1 MTWPDSTIDLS
12 FAKSPSNCVTALI
25 QTLVPFAPEPP
36 DVENTSARCCPPRMP
51 EPVES
56 NNKAPTAPARPKLKT
71 RQHVGKTPYRMYNR
85 PRSMTD
91 KETGRTSINVLDPRV
106 AQQVAAGEVVDR
118 PASVVKELV
127 ENALDAGASR
137 VEVEL
142 GEGGTSRILV
152 RDDGSGMTSE
162 NASLSVLRH
171 ATSKI
176 RNVEDIEAV
185 LTLGFRGE
193 ALPSI
198 ASVSAFTLTTSSG
211 EGAATRVVV
220 DGGAEAEISA
230 ASHPK
235 GTTVLVD
242 RLFYNVPARRAFL
255 KGARAERAAIVEV
268 VTHLAIAHPKVA
280 FRLTDKGR
288 DYLSLPEAGD
298 LLERLAQ
305 ILGVAKARALRRVE
319 HESGAFGVSGYA
331 ALPSL
336 TEGSRAHQ
344 TISVNGRFV
353 RADNLHRGLDD
364 AYRATLPS
372 GRYPPVA
379 IEITADPRRVDVN
392 VHPTKQVV
400 RFSEER
406 AAREAVAAAVR
417 AAIEWRP
424 QGPASAP
431 RAPERTYTQDRFS
444 GPSYSRPPTNYPSRA
459 AEDPTPYTAPPAQ
472 GLAEAR
478 ERLSEASRPLSEPLA
493 GERGQYG
500 ELPERGGL
508 PQASPDELRIIGQLA
523 AGYILVEEP
532 GSLWVVDQHVAH
544 ERAILDRLHDSDSP
558 ASVQSLLVPEVVDLS
573 AAEAELATESLEELS
588 VYGFEAEP
596 FGPRSVRVTAVISTL
611 ADRDIAGAVK
621 DAISAISGTEPGH
634 RREDH
639 ILATIACHSAVK
651 MGDRL
656 SQPEMEALIKSWLT
670 SHLPATC
677 PHGRS
682 ICYRIGLNE
691 VARKLDRH

>member
-1 MTWPDSTIDLS
+1 MT
-12 FAKSPSNCVTALI
+12 
-25 QTLVPFAPEPP
+25 E
-36 DVENTSARCCPPRMP
+36 
-51 EPVES
+51 
-56 NNKAPTAPARPKLKT
+56 
-71 RQHVGKTPYRMYNR
+71 TPQA
-85 PRSMTD
+85 T
-91 KETGRTSINVLDPRV
+91 INVLDPRV

-127 ENALDAGASR
+127 ENAIDAGASR

-142 GEGGTSRILV
+142 TDGGTSRILV
-152 RDDGSGMTSE
+152 RDDGSGMAGEDAT
-162 NASLSVLRH
+162 LSVLRH

-185 LTLGFRGE
+185 TTLGFRGE

-198 ASVSAFTLTTSSG
+198 ASVSSFTLTTSRG
-211 EGAATRVVV
+211 EGAATKVVV
-220 DGGAEAEISA
+220 DGGAKAEVSA

-235 GTTVLVD
+235 GTTVLVE

-255 KGARAERAAIVEV
+255 KGPRAERAAIVEV
-268 VTHLAIAHPKVA
+268 VTHLAIAHPTLA
-280 FRLTDKGR
+280 FRLTDSGR
-288 DYLSLPEAGD
+288 DYLSLPGAGD

-305 ILGVAKARALRRVE
+305 VLGVAKARAMRRVE
-319 HESGAFGVSGYA
+319 YESGAFGVSGYA

-353 RADNLHRGLDD
+353 RAENLQRGLDD
-364 AYRATLPS
+364 AYRATVPS

-379 IEITADPRRVDVN
+379 LEMTADPRRVDVN
-392 VHPTKQVV
+392 VHPTKQLV

-406 AAREAVAAAVR
+406 AAREAVAVAIR
-417 AAIEWRP
+417 SAIEWRSQAPP
-424 QGPASAP
+424 QAP
-431 RAPERTYTQDRFS
+431 RAAERTFTQDRLS
-444 GPSYSRPPTNYPSRA
+444 GPPRPPANYPPYA
-459 AEDPTPYTAPPAQ
+459 AEGRPPYTAPPAR
-472 GLAEAR
+472 GLQEAR
-478 ERLSEASRPLSEPLA
+478 ERLSEASRPLAEPSLTE
-493 GERGQYG
+493 ERGEYE

-508 PQASPDELRIIGQLA
+508 PRASPDELRVIGQLA
-523 AGYILVEEP
+523 AGYILIEEP
-532 GSLWVVDQHVAH
+532 ESLWVVDQHVAH

-558 ASVQSLLVPEVVDLS
+558 ATVQSLLVPEVVDLS
-573 AAEAELATESLEELS
+573 PAEAELAAESLEELS

-611 ADRDIAGAVK
+611 ADRDIAGAFK
-621 DAISAISGTEPGH
+621 DALAAISGTEPGH

-651 MGDRL
+651 MGDKL
-656 SQPEMEALIKSWLT
+656 TQPEMEALIKSWLT
-670 SHLPATC
+670 SRLPATC

>member
-1 MTWPDSTIDLS
+1 M
-12 FAKSPSNCVTALI
+12 A
-25 QTLVPFAPEPP
+25 E
-36 DVENTSARCCPPRMP
+36 
-51 EPVES
+51 
-56 NNKAPTAPARPKLKT
+56 
-71 RQHVGKTPYRMYNR
+71 
-85 PRSMTD
+85 
-91 KETGRTSINVLDPRV
+91 KETERASINVLDPRV

-137 VEVEL
+137 IEVEL
-142 GEGGTSRILV
+142 GDGGTSRILV
-152 RDDGSGMTSE
+152 RDDGSGMTSDD
-162 NASLSVLRH
+162 ASLSVLRH

-185 LTLGFRGE
+185 TTLGFRGE

-198 ASVSAFTLTTSSG
+198 ASVSSFSLTTSTG
-211 EGAATRVVV
+211 EGAATKVVV
-220 DGGAEAEISA
+220 EGGAKAEVSR

-255 KGARAERAAIVEV
+255 KGPRAERAAIVEV
-268 VTHLAIAHPKVA
+268 VTHLAIAHPTVA

-288 DYLSLPEAGD
+288 DYLSLPEAGA

-319 HESGAFGVSGYA
+319 YESGAFGVSGYA

-336 TEGSRAHQ
+336 TEGGRAHQ

-353 RADNLHRGLDD
+353 RAENLHRGLDD
-364 AYRATLPS
+364 AYRATVPS

-379 IEITADPRRVDVN
+379 VEITADPRRVDVN

-417 AAIEWRP
+417 GAIEWRP
-424 QGPASAP
+424 PAPPSTPRSA
-431 RAPERTYTQDRFS
+431 ERTFTQDRFA
-444 GPSYSRPPTNYPSRA
+444 GPSRLPTDYHA
-459 AEDPTPYTAPPAQ
+459 AEGRSPYTTARD
-472 GLAEAR
+472 LREAR
-478 ERLSEASRPLSEPLA
+478 ERLTEASKPLSESLA
-493 GERGQYG
+493 EERGPQRD
-500 ELPERGGL
+500 LPERGAL
-508 PQASPDELRIIGQLA
+508 PQASPEDLRVIGQLA
-523 AGYILVEEP
+523 AGYILIEEP
-532 GSLWVVDQHVAH
+532 ESLWVVDQHVAH

-558 ASVQSLLVPEVVDLS
+558 ATVQSLLVPEVVDLS
-573 AAEAELATESLEELS
+573 PGEAELAAASLEELS

-611 ADRDIAGAVK
+611 ADRDIAGAFK
-621 DAISAISGTEPGH
+621 DALSAISGTEPGH

-656 SQPEMEALIKSWLT
+656 SQPEMETLIKSWLT
-670 SHLPATC
+670 SRLPATC

>member
-1 MTWPDSTIDLS
+1 M
-12 FAKSPSNCVTALI
+12 VT
-25 QTLVPFAPEPP
+25 
-36 DVENTSARCCPPRMP
+36 PR
-51 EPVES
+51 
-56 NNKAPTAPARPKLKT
+56 A
-71 RQHVGKTPYRMYNR
+71 
-85 PRSMTD
+85 
-91 KETGRTSINVLDPRV
+91 SINVLDPRV

-118 PASVVKELV
+118 PASVVKELL

-137 VEVEL
+137 IEVEL
-142 GEGGTSRILV
+142 GDGGTSHILV
-152 RDDGSGMTSE
+152 RDDGSGMSRE
-162 NASLSVLRH
+162 DARLSVLRH

-176 RNVEDIEAV
+176 RNAEDIEAV
-185 LTLGFRGE
+185 STLGFRGE

-198 ASVSAFTLTTSSG
+198 ASVSSFSLTTSTG

-220 DGGAEAEISA
+220 EGGEAAEVYA

-255 KGARAERAAIVEV
+255 KGARAERSAIVEV
-268 VTHLAIAHPKVA
+268 VTHLAIAHPTLA
-280 FRLTDKGR
+280 FRLTEGGR

-305 ILGVAKARALRRVE
+305 ILGVAKARSLRKVE
-319 HESGAFGVSGYA
+319 YESGPFGVSGYA

-353 RADNLHRGLDD
+353 RAENLHRGLDD
-364 AYRATLPS
+364 AYRATVPS

-379 IEITADPRRVDVN
+379 VEITADPRRVDVN

-406 AAREAVAAAVR
+406 AAREAVASAVR
-417 AAIEWRP
+417 DAIEWRAQAPP
-424 QGPASAP
+424 QAP
-431 RAPERTYTQDRFS
+431 RAPERTFTQDRFS
-444 GPSYSRPPTNYPSRA
+444 APSRPPADYPSYT
-459 AEDPTPYTAPPAQ
+459 AEDRAPYTAPPAR
-472 GLAEAR
+472 GLQEAR
-478 ERLSEASRPLSEPLA
+478 ERLSEASRPLAE
-493 GERGQYG
+493 GRERYG

-508 PQASPDELRIIGQLA
+508 PQASPEELRIIGQLA

-558 ASVQSLLVPEVVDLS
+558 ATVQSLLVPEVVDLS
-573 AAEAELATESLEELS
+573 PAEAERATANLEELS

-596 FGPRSVRVTAVISTL
+596 FGPRSLRVTAVISTL
-611 ADRDIAGAVK
+611 ADRDIAGAFK
-621 DAISAISGTEPGH
+621 DALSAISGTEPGH

-651 MGDRL
+651 MGDKL
-656 SQPEMEALIKSWLT
+656 SQPEMEALIKSWLE
-670 SHLPATC
+670 SRLPATC

>member
-1 MTWPDSTIDLS
+1 M
-12 FAKSPSNCVTALI
+12 
-25 QTLVPFAPEPP
+25 
-36 DVENTSARCCPPRMP
+36 
-51 EPVES
+51 
-56 NNKAPTAPARPKLKT
+56 
-71 RQHVGKTPYRMYNR
+71 
-85 PRSMTD
+85 
-91 KETGRTSINVLDPRV
+91 SISVLDPRV

-142 GEGGTSRILV
+142 EGGGTSRILI
-152 RDDGSGMTSE
+152 RDDGSGMPPE
-162 NASLSVLRH
+162 DANLSVLRH

-176 RNVEDIEAV
+176 RRVEDIEAV
-185 LTLGFRGE
+185 TTLGFRGE

-198 ASVSAFTLTTSSG
+198 ASVSAFCLTTSTG
-211 EGAATRVVV
+211 EGAATKVVV
-220 DGGAEAEISA
+220 DGGAPAEVSP

-255 KGARAERAAIVEV
+255 KGPRAERAAIVET
-268 VTHLAIAHPKVA
+268 VTHVAVAHPGVA
-280 FRLTDKGR
+280 FRLTEAGR
-288 DYLSLPEAGD
+288 DYLSLPEAGG

-305 ILGVAKARALRRVE
+305 IHGVAKARAMREVAY
-319 HESGAFGVSGYA
+319 ESGAFKIAGYA

-336 TEGSRAHQ
+336 TEGGRACQ

-353 RADNLHRGLDD
+353 RADNLHRGLDN
-364 AYRATLPS
+364 AYRATVPG

-379 IEITADPRRVDVN
+379 VEITADPRRVDVN

-406 AAREAVAAAVR
+406 AAREALTAAVR
-417 AAIEWRP
+417 GAIEWRP
-424 QGPASAP
+424 PAPSSTP
-431 RAPERTYTQDRFS
+431 RARERAFTQDRFS
-444 GPSYSRPPTNYPSRA
+444 V
-459 AEDPTPYTAPPAQ
+459 PPAR
-472 GLAEAR
+472 GSSLAPGGRPAYPAQPPGDLKAVR
-478 ERLSEASRPLSEPLA
+478 ERLSEASQPLA
-493 GERGQYG
+493 EKPSAEGSVAEERPPYG
-500 ELPERGGL
+500 ELPERGAL
-508 PQASPDELRIIGQLA
+508 PPLEDLRVIGQLA

-532 GSLWVVDQHVAH
+532 ESLWVVDQHVAH
-544 ERAILDRLHDSDSP
+544 ERAILDRLNDSDSP
-558 ASVQSLLVPEVVDLS
+558 ATVQSLLVPEVVELS
-573 AAEAELATESLEELS
+573 PGDAELAAENLEELS

-611 ADRDIAGAVK
+611 ADKDVAGAFKEALSAVK
-621 DAISAISGTEPGH
+621 GTDPGH
-634 RREDH
+634 RREDR
-639 ILATIACHSAVK
+639 ILATIACHSAVR
-651 MGDRL
+651 MGDKM
-656 SQPEMEALIKSWLT
+656 SQPEMEQLVKDWLT
-670 SHLPATC
+670 SRLPATC

>member
-1 MTWPDSTIDLS
+1 MTE
-12 FAKSPSNCVTALI
+12 KG
-25 QTLVPFAPEPP
+25 
-36 DVENTSARCCPPRMP
+36 
-51 EPVES
+51 
-56 NNKAPTAPARPKLKT
+56 T
-71 RQHVGKTPYRMYNR
+71 RRK
-85 PRSMTD
+85 
-91 KETGRTSINVLDPRV
+91 SINVLDPRV

-127 ENALDAGASR
+127 ENSLDAGASR

-142 GEGGTSRILV
+142 ADGGTSRIVV

-162 NASLSVLRH
+162 NAKLSVLRH

-176 RNVEDIEAV
+176 VNVEDIEVVA
-185 LTLGFRGE
+185 TLGFRGE
-193 ALPSI
+193 AIPSV
-198 ASVSAFTLTTSSG
+198 ASVSSFSLTTSTG
-211 EGAATRVVV
+211 EGTATKVAVE
-220 DGGAEAEISA
+220 GGAEAEVSA

-242 RLFYNVPARRAFL
+242 RLSYNVPARRAFL
-255 KGARAERAAIVEV
+255 KGARAERGAIVEV
-268 VTHLAIAHPKVA
+268 VTHLAIAHPRVA
-280 FRLTDKGR
+280 FRLTDGGR
-288 DYLSLPEAGD
+288 DYLSLPVAGD

-305 ILGVAKARALRRVE
+305 ILGVGKARALRRVE
-319 HESGAFGVSGYA
+319 YESGPFGVSGYA

-336 TEGSRAHQ
+336 TEGGRAHQ

-353 RADNLHRGLDD
+353 RADNLHRGIDD
-364 AYRATLPS
+364 AYRATVPS

-379 IEITADPRRVDVN
+379 VEITADPRRVDVN

-417 AAIEWRP
+417 AAIEWRAPAPP
-424 QGPASAP
+424 QAP
-431 RAPERTYTQDRFS
+431 RATERTFTQDRFS
-444 GPSYSRPPTNYPSRA
+444 GYSPPPTTYPSRA
-459 AEDPTPYTAPPAQ
+459 AEDFSAYNAPPER
-472 GLAEAR
+472 GLQEAR
-478 ERLSEASRPLSEPLA
+478 ERLSEASRPLAESLA
-493 GERGQYG
+493 EERGQYG
-500 ELPERGGL
+500 ELPEKGGL
-508 PQASPDELRIIGQLA
+508 PQASPEELRVIGQLA

-532 GSLWVVDQHVAH
+532 ESLWVVDQHVAH

-558 ASVQSLLVPEVVDLS
+558 ATVQSLLVPEVVDLS
-573 AAEAELATESLEELS
+573 PAEAELAAASLEDLS

-596 FGPRSVRVTAVISTL
+596 FGPRSARVTAVISTL
-611 ADRDIAGAVK
+611 ADRDVAGAFK
-621 DAISAISGTEPGH
+621 DALSAISGSEPGH

-656 SQPEMEALIKSWLT
+656 SQAEMEALVKSWLT
-670 SHLPATC
+670 SRLPATC

>member
-1 MTWPDSTIDLS
+1 M
-12 FAKSPSNCVTALI
+12 A
-25 QTLVPFAPEPP
+25 E
-36 DVENTSARCCPPRMP
+36 
-51 EPVES
+51 
-56 NNKAPTAPARPKLKT
+56 
-71 RQHVGKTPYRMYNR
+71 
-85 PRSMTD
+85 
-91 KETGRTSINVLDPRV
+91 KETGRAGINVLDPRV

-142 GEGGTSRILV
+142 GDGGTSRILV
-152 RDDGSGMTSE
+152 RDDGSGMSRSDAT
-162 NASLSVLRH
+162 LCVLRH

-185 LTLGFRGE
+185 TTLGFRGE

-198 ASVSAFTLTTSSG
+198 ASVSSFSLTTSTG
-211 EGAATRVVV
+211 DGTATKVVV
-220 DGGAEAEISA
+220 EGGEAAEVFA

-255 KGARAERAAIVEV
+255 KGARSERAAIVEV
-268 VTHLAIAHPKVA
+268 MTHLSIAHPTLA
-280 FRLTDKGR
+280 FRLADKGR

-305 ILGVAKARALRRVE
+305 ILGVAKARALRKVE

-336 TEGSRAHQ
+336 TEGSRVHQ

-353 RADNLHRGLDD
+353 RAENLQRGLDD
-364 AYRATLPS
+364 AYRATVPS

-379 IEITADPRRVDVN
+379 LEITADPRRVDVN

-417 AAIEWRP
+417 GAIEWRP
-424 QGPASAP
+424 QAPPQAP
-431 RAPERTYTQDRFS
+431 RQAERTYTQDRFP
-444 GPSYSRPPTNYPSRA
+444 GPSRPPAGYAPYA
-459 AEDPTPYTAPPAQ
+459 AEGSSPYTAPPAR
-472 GLAEAR
+472 GLQEAR
-478 ERLSEASRPLSEPLA
+478 ERLSEASRPLAEPPA
-493 GERGQYG
+493 EEPAPYG

-508 PQASPDELRIIGQLA
+508 PQASPDELRVIGQLA
-523 AGYILVEEP
+523 AGYILIEEP
-532 GSLWVVDQHVAH
+532 RSLWVVDQHVAH

-558 ASVQSLLVPEVVDLS
+558 ATVQSLLVPEVVDLS
-573 AAEAELATESLEELS
+573 AAEAEMAAESLEELS

-596 FGPRSVRVTAVISTL
+596 FGPRSMRVTAVISTL
-611 ADRDIAGAVK
+611 AERDIAGAFK
-621 DAISAISGTEPGH
+621 DALSAISGTEPGH

-651 MGDRL
+651 MGDKL
-656 SQPEMEALIKSWLT
+656 SRFEMEALIKSWLE
-670 SHLPATC
+670 SRLPATC

>member
-1 MTWPDSTIDLS
+1 MT
-12 FAKSPSNCVTALI
+12 
-25 QTLVPFAPEPP
+25 E
-36 DVENTSARCCPPRMP
+36 
-51 EPVES
+51 
-56 NNKAPTAPARPKLKT
+56 
-71 RQHVGKTPYRMYNR
+71 TPQA
-85 PRSMTD
+85 T
-91 KETGRTSINVLDPRV
+91 INVLDPRV

-127 ENALDAGASR
+127 ENAIDAGASR

-142 GEGGTSRILV
+142 TDGGTSRILV
-152 RDDGSGMTSE
+152 RDDGSGMSREDAT
-162 NASLSVLRH
+162 LSVLRH

-176 RNVEDIEAV
+176 RNIEDIEAV
-185 LTLGFRGE
+185 STLGFRGE

-198 ASVSAFTLTTSSG
+198 ASVSSFTLTTSTG
-211 EGAATRVVV
+211 EGAATKVVV
-220 DGGAEAEISA
+220 EGGAKAEVSA

-255 KGARAERAAIVEV
+255 KGPRAERAAIVEV
-268 VTHLAIAHPKVA
+268 VTHLAIAHPTLA
-280 FRLTDKGR
+280 FRLTDSGR
-288 DYLSLPEAGD
+288 DYLSLPGAGD

-305 ILGVAKARALRRVE
+305 ILGVAKARAMRRVE
-319 HESGAFGVSGYA
+319 YESGAFGVSGYA

-353 RADNLHRGLDD
+353 RAENLQRGLDD
-364 AYRATLPS
+364 AYRATVPS

-379 IEITADPRRVDVN
+379 LEMTADPRRVDVN
-392 VHPTKQVV
+392 VHPTKQLV

-406 AAREAVAAAVR
+406 AAREAVAVAIR
-417 AAIEWRP
+417 SAIEWRP
-424 QGPASAP
+424 QAPPSTP
-431 RAPERTYTQDRFS
+431 RAPERTFTQDRLS
-444 GPSYSRPPTNYPSRA
+444 GPPRPPANYPPYA
-459 AEDPTPYTAPPAQ
+459 AEGHPPYTAPPAR
-472 GLAEAR
+472 GLQEAR
-478 ERLSEASRPLSEPLA
+478 ERLSEASRPLAEPSLA
-493 GERGQYG
+493 EERGEYE
-500 ELPERGGL
+500 ELPERGAL
-508 PQASPDELRIIGQLA
+508 PRSSPEELRVIGQLA

-532 GSLWVVDQHVAH
+532 ESLWVVDQHVAH
-544 ERAILDRLHDSDSP
+544 ERAILDRLHDADSP
-558 ASVQSLLVPEVVDLS
+558 ATVQSLLVPEVVDLS
-573 AAEAELATESLEELS
+573 PAEAELAVESLEELS

-611 ADRDIAGAVK
+611 ADRDIAGAFK
-621 DAISAISGTEPGH
+621 DALAAISGTEPGH
-634 RREDH
+634 RREEH

-651 MGDRL
+651 MGDKL
-656 SQPEMEALIKSWLT
+656 TQPEMEALIKSWLT
-670 SHLPATC
+670 SRLPATC

>member
-1 MTWPDSTIDLS
+1 MT
-12 FAKSPSNCVTALI
+12 
-25 QTLVPFAPEPP
+25 
-36 DVENTSARCCPPRMP
+36 EN
-51 EPVES
+51 
-56 NNKAPTAPARPKLKT
+56 
-71 RQHVGKTPYRMYNR
+71 G
-85 PRSMTD
+85 
-91 KETGRTSINVLDPRV
+91 TGRKVINVLDPRV

-127 ENALDAGASR
+127 ENCLDAGASR
-137 VEVEL
+137 IEVEL
-142 GEGGTSRILV
+142 ADGGTSRILV
-152 RDDGSGMTSE
+152 RDDGSGMTPE
-162 NASLSVLRH
+162 NAKLCVLRH

-176 RNVEDIEAV
+176 VNVEDIEV
-185 LTLGFRGE
+185 VTTLGFRGE

-198 ASVSAFTLTTSSG
+198 ASVSSFSLTTSTG
-211 EGAATRVVV
+211 EGAATKVAV
-220 DGGAEAEISA
+220 DGGADAEVSA

-280 FRLTDKGR
+280 FRLTDGGR
-288 DYLSLPEAGD
+288 DYLSLPVAGD

-305 ILGVAKARALRRVE
+305 ILGVGKARALRKVE
-319 HESGAFGVSGYA
+319 YESGPFGVTGYA

-336 TEGSRAHQ
+336 TEGGRAHQ

-353 RADNLHRGLDD
+353 RADNLLRGLDD
-364 AYRATLPS
+364 AYRATVPS

-417 AAIEWRP
+417 TAIEWRAPAPP
-424 QGPASAP
+424 QAP
-431 RAPERTYTQDRFS
+431 RATERAFTQDRFS
-444 GPSYSRPPTNYPSRA
+444 GYSPPPTTYPSRA
-459 AEDPTPYTAPPAQ
+459 AEDFSVYNAPPAR
-472 GLAEAR
+472 GLQEAR
-478 ERLSEASRPLSEPLA
+478 ERLSEASRPLAEPLS
-493 GERGQYG
+493 EQREQYA
-500 ELPERGGL
+500 ELPERGSL
-508 PQASPDELRIIGQLA
+508 PQASPEELRVIGQLA

-558 ASVQSLLVPEVVDLS
+558 ATVQSLLVPEVVDLS
-573 AAEAELATESLEELS
+573 PAEAELAAASLEELS

-596 FGPRSVRVTAVISTL
+596 FGPRSARVTAVISTL
-611 ADRDIAGAVK
+611 ADRDVAGAFK
-621 DAISAISGTEPGH
+621 DALSAISGSAPGR

-656 SQPEMEALIKSWLT
+656 SQAEMEALVKSWLT
-670 SHLPATC
+670 SRLPATC

>member
-1 MTWPDSTIDLS
+1 
-12 FAKSPSNCVTALI
+12 
-25 QTLVPFAPEPP
+25 
-36 DVENTSARCCPPRMP
+36 
-51 EPVES
+51 
-56 NNKAPTAPARPKLKT
+56 
-71 RQHVGKTPYRMYNR
+71 
-85 PRSMTD
+85 MTD
-91 KETGRTSINVLDPRV
+91 KDNGRREINVLDPRV

-118 PASVVKELV
+118 PASVAKELV

-142 GEGGTSRILV
+142 GDGGTSRLLV
-152 RDDGSGMTSE
+152 RDNGVGMSPE
-162 NASLSVLRH
+162 NARLSVLRH

-185 LTLGFRGE
+185 MTLGFRGE

-198 ASVSAFTLTTSSG
+198 ASVSSFTLTTSTG
-211 EGAATRVVV
+211 DGAATKVAVE
-220 DGGAEAEISA
+220 GGAEAEVSA
-230 ASHPK
+230 ASHPR

-255 KGARAERAAIVEV
+255 KGPRAERAAIVEV
-268 VTHLAIAHPKVA
+268 LTHLAISHPTVA
-280 FRLTDKGR
+280 FRLAEGSR
-288 DYLSLPEAGD
+288 DYLSLPGAKD

-305 ILGVAKARALRRVE
+305 ILGVGKARALRKVE
-319 HESGAFGVSGYA
+319 YESGPFGVTGYA

-353 RADNLHRGLDD
+353 RAESLNRGLDD
-364 AYRATLPS
+364 AYRATVPS

-406 AAREAVAAAVR
+406 AAREAVAAAIR
-417 AAIEWRP
+417 TSIEWRP
-424 QGPASAP
+424 AAP
-431 RAPERTYTQDRFS
+431 PSTPRPPERTFTQDRFS
-444 GPSYSRPPTNYPSRA
+444 EYSRPRTDHSPRA
-459 AEDPTPYTAPPAQ
+459 AEDPSPYNAPAR
-472 GLAEAR
+472 GLQEAR
-478 ERLSEASRPLSEPLA
+478 ERLSEASRPLEEPLA
-493 GERGQYG
+493 ERREPYG
-500 ELPERGGL
+500 ALPERGGL
-508 PQASPDELRIIGQLA
+508 PQAPPEELRVIGQLA

-558 ASVQSLLVPEVVDLS
+558 ATVQSLLVPEVVDLS
-573 AAEAELATESLEELS
+573 PAEAELAAASLEELS

-596 FGPRSVRVTAVISTL
+596 FGPRSVRVKAVISTL
-611 ADRDIAGAVK
+611 SGRDIAGAFK
-621 DAISAISGTEPGH
+621 DALSAISGTEPGH

-651 MGDRL
+651 MGDKL
-656 SQPEMEALIKSWLT
+656 SQQEMEALMKSWLT
-670 SHLPATC
+670 SRLPATC